1 MREIRVRN
9 MVHWQSDR
17 NGQPRHPA
25 SFLGDVAIR
34 GEGKGVGKAR
44 LQLDEATAPLASVL
58 RTSAISELETQVGE
72 LKASSNNITADLEA
86 ASQNFENAKL
96 GSNRCVGVGVW
107 GK

>member
-9 MVHWQSDR
+9 VVHWQPDR

-44 LQLDEATAPLASVL
+44 LQLDEATASPLPLLPVSLGRAQFLSLKL
-58 RTSAISELETQVGE
+58 RS
-72 LKASSNNITADLEA
+72 
-86 ASQNFENAKL
+86 
-96 GSNRCVGVGVW
+96 GS
-107 GK
+107 

>member
-9 MVHWQSDR
+9 AVHWQSDR

-44 LQLDEATAPLASVL
+44 LQPDEATASLVL

-86 ASQNFENAKL
+86 ARQNGWFQ
-96 GSNRCVGVGVW
+96 
-107 GK
+107 